1 MKKWLT
7 VLAVITCVFGLTACG
22 SSAASDITESGLMTE
37 EEAITTGENMVAQMV
52 TIITNDQVDQYT
64 SNDVLVAA
72 FDGMESALEDV
83 GSFTG
88 TYKEATAEVTAD
100 GITINLLA
108 EGTDRDATILITTDS
123 TGALTAINTN
133 VKYSMAEL
141 MGQAGL
147 NTVLGMGTTFVILIL
162 ISFIIGLFPL
172 IGKAQ
177 KASEEKKAAAAKKA
191 APAPAAAPVA
201 AAAPAPAAPAPA
213 ADPMNDS
220 QLVAVIAAAVA
231 AAEGRT
237 TTDGFVVRSIRKVSR
252 KNWR

>member
-22 SSAASDITESGLMTE
+22 SSAASDTTESGLMTE
-37 EEAITTGENMVAQMV
+37 EEAISTGENMVAQMV
-52 TIITNDQVDQYT
+52 TIITNDQVDQYA
-64 SNDVLVAA
+64 SNDVLIAA

-88 TYKEATAEVTAD
+88 TYKEEEAEVTAD

-108 EGTDRDATILITTDS
+108 EGTDHDATILITTDS
-123 TGALTAINTN
+123 TGAITAINTN
-133 VKYSMAEL
+133 VKYSMGEL
-141 MGQAGL
+141 MAQAGL
-147 NTVLGMGTTFVILIL
+147 NTILGMGTTFVILIL

-177 KASEEKKAAAAKKA
+177 KASEEKKAAAKKA
-191 APAPAAAPVA
+191 APAAEAAPVKA
-201 AAAPAPAAPAPA
+201 TAPAPAAPAPA

-252 KNWR
+252 RNWR

>member
-22 SSAASDITESGLMTE
+22 SSAASDTTESGLMTE
-37 EEAITTGENMVAQMV
+37 EEAISTGENMVAQMV
-52 TIITNDQVDQYT
+52 TIITNDQVDQYA
-64 SNDVLVAA
+64 SNDVLTAA
-72 FDGMESALEDV
+72 FDSMESAMEDV

-88 TYKEATAEVTAD
+88 TYKQATAEVTED

-108 EGTDRDATILITTDS
+108 EGTDHDATILITTDS

-133 VKYSMAEL
+133 VKYSMGEL
-141 MGQAGL
+141 MAQAGL

-162 ISFIIGLFPL
+162 ISFIISLFPL

-177 KASEEKKAAAAKKA
+177 KANEEKKAAAAKKA
-191 APAPAAAPVA
+191 APAPAAPAA

>member
-22 SSAASDITESGLMTE
+22 SSAASDTTESGLMTE
-37 EEAITTGENMVAQMV
+37 EEAISTGENMVAQMV
-52 TIITNDQVDQYT
+52 TIITNDQVDQYA
-64 SNDVLVAA
+64 SNDVLTAA
-72 FDGMESALEDV
+72 FDSMESALEDV

-88 TYKEATAEVTAD
+88 TYKQATAEVTED

-108 EGTDRDATILITTDS
+108 EGTDHDATILITTDS

-133 VKYSMAEL
+133 VKYSMGEL
-141 MGQAGL
+141 MAQAGL

-177 KASEEKKAAAAKKA
+177 KANEEKKAAAAKKA
-191 APAPAAAPVA
+191 APAPAAPAA

>member
-22 SSAASDITESGLMTE
+22 SSAASDTTESGLMTE
-37 EEAITTGENMVAQMV
+37 EEAISTGENMVAQMV
-52 TIITNDQVDQYT
+52 TIITNDQVDQYA
-64 SNDVLVAA
+64 SNDVLIAA

-88 TYKEATAEVTAD
+88 TYKEEEAEVTED

-108 EGTDRDATILITTDS
+108 EGTDHDATILITTDS
-123 TGALTAINTN
+123 TGAITAINTN
-133 VKYSMAEL
+133 VKYSLGEL

-162 ISFIIGLFPL
+162 ISFIISLFPL

-191 APAPAAAPVA
+191 APAAEAAPVK

-252 KNWR
+252 RNWR

>member
-22 SSAASDITESGLMTE
+22 SSAASDTTESGLMTE
-37 EEAITTGENMVAQMV
+37 EEAISNGENMVAQMV
-52 TIITNDQVDQYT
+52 TIITNDQVDQYA
-64 SNDVLVAA
+64 SNDVLTAA

-88 TYKEATAEVTAD
+88 TYKQATAEVTED

-108 EGTDRDATILITTDS
+108 EGTDHDATILITTDS

-133 VKYSMAEL
+133 VKYSMGEL
-141 MGQAGL
+141 MAQAGL

-177 KASEEKKAAAAKKA
+177 KANEEKKAAAAKKA
-191 APAPAAAPVA
+191 APAPAAPAT

>member
-22 SSAASDITESGLMTE
+22 SSAASDTTESGLMTE
-37 EEAITTGENMVAQMV
+37 EEAISNGENMVAQMV
-52 TIITNDQVDQYT
+52 TIITNDQVDQYA
-64 SNDVLVAA
+64 SNDVLTAA

-88 TYKEATAEVTAD
+88 TYKQATAEVTED

-108 EGTDRDATILITTDS
+108 EGTDHDATILITTDS

-133 VKYSMAEL
+133 VKYSMGEL
-141 MGQAGL
+141 MAQAGL

-177 KASEEKKAAAAKKA
+177 KANEEKKAAAAKKA
-191 APAPAAAPVA
+191 APAPAAPAA

>member
-22 SSAASDITESGLMTE
+22 SSAASDTTESGLMTE
-37 EEAITTGENMVAQMV
+37 EEAISTGENMVAQMV
-52 TIITNDQVDQYT
+52 TIITNDQVDQYA

-108 EGTDRDATILITTDS
+108 EGTDHDATILITTDS

-141 MGQAGL
+141 MAQAGL

-177 KASEEKKAAAAKKA
+177 KA
-191 APAPAAAPVA
+191 APAPAAAPV
-201 AAAPAPAAPAPA
+201 AAPAPAAPAPA

>member
-22 SSAASDITESGLMTE
+22 SSAASDTTESGLMTE
-37 EEAITTGENMVAQMV
+37 EEAISNGENMVAQMV
-52 TIITNDQVDQYT
+52 TIITNDQVDQYA
-64 SNDVLVAA
+64 SNDVLTAA

-88 TYKEATAEVTAD
+88 TYKQATAEVTED

-108 EGTDRDATILITTDS
+108 EGTDHDATILITTDS

-133 VKYSMAEL
+133 VKYSMGEL
-141 MGQAGL
+141 MAQAGL

-177 KASEEKKAAAAKKA
+177 KANEEKKAAAAKKA
-191 APAPAAAPVA
+191 APAPAAPA
-201 AAAPAPAAPAPA
+201 AAAVPAPAAPAPA

>member
-22 SSAASDITESGLMTE
+22 SSAASDTTESGLMTE
-37 EEAITTGENMVAQMV
+37 EEAISTGENMVAQMV
-52 TIITNDQVDQYT
+52 TIITNDQVDQYA
-64 SNDVLVAA
+64 SNDVLTAA
-72 FDGMESALEDV
+72 FDSMESAMEDV

-88 TYKEATAEVTAD
+88 TYKQATAEVTED

-108 EGTDRDATILITTDS
+108 EGTDHDATILITTDS

-133 VKYSMAEL
+133 VKYSMGEL
-141 MGQAGL
+141 MAQAGL

-162 ISFIIGLFPL
+162 ISFIISLFPL

-177 KASEEKKAAAAKKA
+177 KANEEKKAAAAKKA
-191 APAPAAAPVA
+191 APAPAAPA
-201 AAAPAPAAPAPA
+201 AVAAPAPAAPAPA

>member
-22 SSAASDITESGLMTE
+22 SSAASDTTESGLMTE
-37 EEAITTGENMVAQMV
+37 EEAISTGENMVAQMV
-52 TIITNDQVDQYT
+52 TIITNDQVDQYA
-64 SNDVLVAA
+64 SNDVLTAA
-72 FDGMESALEDV
+72 FDSMESAMEDV

-88 TYKEATAEVTAD
+88 TYKQATAEVTED

-108 EGTDRDATILITTDS
+108 EGTDHDATILITTDS

-133 VKYSMAEL
+133 VKYSLGEL
-141 MGQAGL
+141 MAQAGL

-162 ISFIIGLFPL
+162 ISFIISLFPL

-177 KASEEKKAAAAKKA
+177 KANEEKKAAAAKKT
-191 APAPAAAPVA
+191 APAPAAPAA

>member
-22 SSAASDITESGLMTE
+22 STAASETTESGLMTE
-37 EEAITTGENMVAQMV
+37 EEAISTGENMVAQMV
-52 TIITNDQVDQYT
+52 TIITNGEVDQYA
-64 SNDVLVAA
+64 SNDVLTAA
-72 FDGMESALEDV
+72 FESMESALEDV

-88 TYKEATAEVTAD
+88 TYKEATAEVNAD

-108 EGTDRDATILITTDS
+108 EGTDHDATILITTDS
-123 TGALTAINTN
+123 NGGITAINTN

-191 APAPAAAPVA
+191 APAPAAPVA

-252 KNWR
+252 RNWR